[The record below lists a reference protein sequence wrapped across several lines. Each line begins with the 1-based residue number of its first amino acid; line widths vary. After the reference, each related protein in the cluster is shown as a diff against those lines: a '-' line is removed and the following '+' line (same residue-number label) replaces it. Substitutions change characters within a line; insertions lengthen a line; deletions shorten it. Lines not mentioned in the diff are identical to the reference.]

1 MALTLQW
8 TLVKVLRDSFLFVKS
23 LLTVEG
29 FGHSFPC
36 REIMSNLAYIGQCYW
51 SCHLIMWHDDHMN

>member
-1 MALTLQW
+1 
-8 TLVKVLRDSFLFVKS
+8 VKVLRDSFLFVKS